1 MNILTKY
8 MGHKDLRYFL
18 IDLKLLQ
25 VPLMNS
31 NNPAIVCDFIARNS
45 FNPSRCGIVFGVQDY
60 DRIILSTFSA
70 VQIYRISYI
79 HLYRTMLAKLYT
91 YWCSCKEIKVSV

>member
-8 MGHKDLRYFL
+8 MGQKDLRLFL

-31 NNPAIVCDFIARNS
+31 NNPAIVCDFIARRS

-60 DRIILSTFSA
+60 NRIILHSLQFKYLKFHIFTCTG
-70 VQIYRISYI
+70 
-79 HLYRTMLAKLYT
+79 L
-91 YWCSCKEIKVSV
+91 C